1 MNHLSG
7 KIALFFLSAALLL
20 AACGPASRQ
29 RTVAVMDDVET
40 YINERP
46 DSALAALTAVDTTS
60 LTTRALRARYFLLK
74 SVALDKNYID
84 DGSFLA
90 EMETATEWYA
100 LHGTMEERARAWFY
114 LADQQK
120 DAGESAEAAVNF
132 SRALDLAE
140 KGEDWFLAGMCAR
153 NMSDIYRSGF
163 DYRRSLEYARK
174 SVVYFS
180 QAEAPAHVLYAR
192 LMLAED
198 YYNNGYSDICLNL
211 CDSLQVEAASA
222 GNSGVLADSYFT
234 AAMVYIHKTPPQFDS
249 TLILLDK
256 TAKLFPLSVQQQAL
270 YAWSLYLKGDKLTA
284 REMIISAQN
293 AARTSKDSLYVLPWA
308 ARIAREAGDMEQYVA
323 LQEDIIEKTDAFTRN
338 TILRS
343 VDRAQAQYYRQQEM
357 FLSQRIQRNRLYGFV
372 FSLLFVLLI
381 IFLLCVAQ
389 MRKTK
394 LEAEKSRI
402 LEMYSNL
409 EKEAAE
415 QETHSAHLQ
424 NQLNR
429 FSETARQERLLRFR
443 QAGKLQS
450 SIWRLDH
457 LGLPAWFKENQD
469 MEAIK
474 KELSYVYDIDD
485 SGEKLVRRLDRELD
499 GAITSL
505 AEKLNL
511 QDKPQEQFF
520 LCCCL
525 LDLPSDVVAAK
536 FELSAVNVRVKKHR
550 LREQI
555 AKLNDADFDAL
566 FDIRR

>member
-1 MNHLSG
+1 M
-7 KIALFFLSAALLL
+7 SATLLL
-20 AACGPASRQ
+20 AACGPAPRQ
-29 RTVAVMDDVET
+29 RTVAVLDDVET

-46 DSALAALTAVDTTS
+46 DSALAVLTAVDTTS

-90 EMETATEWYA
+90 EMETAAEWYA

-114 LADQQK
+114 FADQQK
-120 DAGESAEAAVNF
+120 DADDIAEAAVNF
-132 SRALDLAE
+132 SRALGLAE

-234 AAMVYIHKTPPQFDS
+234 AAMVYIHKTPPQYDS

-256 TAKLFPLSVQQQAL
+256 TAKLYPLSVQQQAL

-293 AARTSKDSLYVLPWA
+293 AARTSKDSLYVLPWE

-402 LEMYSNL
+402 LELYSNL
-409 EKEAAE
+409 EKEAAA
-415 QETHSAHLQ
+415 QESRSAAMSDDFSSRLEDLRLQ
-424 NQLNR
+424 
-429 FSETARQERLLRFR
+429 
-443 QAGKLQS
+443 
-450 SIWRLDH
+450 
-457 LGLPAWFKENQD
+457 LGRE
-469 MEAIK
+469 
-474 KELSYVYDIDD
+474 
-485 SGEKLVRRLDRELD
+485 RLDRLRRGGRYSYWMWMEQNGRSSDAHIINGLRKEFQEVCALEKDTRALERRLNADLD
-499 GAITSL
+499 GIVSHLKADLGIREHTED
-505 AEKLNL
+505 EK
-511 QDKPQEQFF
+511 F
-520 LCCCL
+520 LCYWLIDLKPDMIAEL
-525 LDLPSDVVAAK
+525 LGISNNYVY
-536 FELSAVNVRVKKHR
+536 VKTHR
-550 LREQI
+550 LEKR
-555 AKLNDADFDAL
+555 
-566 FDIRR
+566 IRDLGKAEYMPLIQKNLTKSI

>member
-1 MNHLSG
+1 MYHLSG
-7 KIALFFLSAALLL
+7 KIALCFLSAALLL

-29 RTVAVMDDVET
+29 RTVVVLDDVET

-46 DSALAALTAVDTTS
+46 DSALAVLTAVDTTS
-60 LTTRALRARYFLLK
+60 LTTRALKARYFLLK

-90 EMETATEWYA
+90 EMETAAEWYA

-114 LADQQK
+114 FADQQK
-120 DAGESAEAAVNF
+120 DADEIAEAVVNF
-132 SRALDLAE
+132 SRALGLAE

-234 AAMVYIHKTPPQFDS
+234 AAMVYIHKTPPQYDS

-256 TAKLFPLSVQQQAL
+256 AAKLYPLSVQQQAL

-293 AARTSKDSLYVLPWA
+293 AARTTKDSLYVLPWA

-343 VDRAQAQYYRQQEM
+343 VDRAQAQYHLLQENR
-357 FLSQRIQRNRLYGFV
+357 LSQEIQRGRLYLNIG
-372 FSLLFVLLI
+372 LLFVILMIGFLITLAAIRRKRLLE
-381 IFLLCVAQ
+381 
-389 MRKTK
+389 KTK
-394 LEAEKSRI
+394 ANELLSEKLALYGATVEETLDFSFDVLNKLSDAYYHPNTSQPDVFKSIMKEYVSDIASR
-402 LEMYSNL
+402 
-409 EKEAAE
+409 KV
-415 QETHSAHLQ
+415 
-424 NQLNR
+424 
-429 FSETARQERLLRFR
+429 
-443 QAGKLQS
+443 
-450 SIWRLDH
+450 
-457 LGLPAWFKENQD
+457 LG
-469 MEAIK
+469 EAI
-474 KELSYVYDIDD
+474 
-485 SGEKLVRRLDRELD
+485 
-499 GAITSL
+499 
-505 AEKLNL
+505 
-511 QDKPQEQFF
+511 EQNINIIH
-520 LCCCL
+520 
-525 LDLPSDVVAAK
+525 D
-536 FELSAVNVRVKKHR
+536 NV
-550 LREQI
+550 I
-555 AKLNDADFDAL
+555 AKLRLDVPAL
-566 FDIRR
+566 KEKDIKLFSLYLFGFSYKAISEFYPEFSSINSTYSRVSRLRKAIAESGSENTAFFLSFLERRSEKAI